1 MSRKNEKLKSW
12 NAHNLASQADVDYDR
27 FARALQHESGINLS
41 DEESKRLL
49 DEGKKALGKLSEILN
64 KGKAL

>member
-12 NAHNLASQADVDYDR
+12 NAHNLASQANVDYDK
-27 FARALQHESGINLS
+27 FARALQHESGVNLS
-41 DEESKRLL
+41 DEESNRLL
-49 DEGKKALGKLSEILN
+49 EEGKKALKKLSEILR